1 MRRVEYMHEVGVIP
15 AIDLAL
21 KNDSLAV
28 RTVLEDL
35 NSQLGTLGF
44 LEDTVQNVELVMAEV
59 LNNVVEHAY
68 PEGEVG
74 DIAISAVPSARG
86 IQFLV
91 QDKGVAMPNGT
102 PPSGEQ
108 GSLECE
114 LDDLPEGGFGWY
126 LIRVMAQNLEYRRVE
141 GYNQLS
147 FFMAQEVA

>member
-1 MRRVEYMHEVGVIP
+1 MHEVGPNKV
-15 AIDLAL
+15 IDLAL

-35 NSQLGTLGF
+35 NTQLGTLGF

-68 PEGEVG
+68 PEGEEG
-74 DIAISAVPSARG
+74 DIEISAIPSDTG

-91 QDKGVAMPNGT
+91 RDKGVPMPNGT

-108 GSLECE
+108 GSLDCA
-114 LDDLPEGGFGWY
+114 LDDLPEGGFGWF
-126 LIRVMAQNLEYRRVE
+126 LIRVMAQNLEYRRSE
-141 GYNQLS
+141 GYNRLS
-147 FFMAQEVA
+147 FFMAQEAA